1 MNIQSVE
8 PDIAEKKFINPELLE
23 LLKKITPTT
32 ILGSSINM
40 AFTVNYDKSL
50 LVDEL
55 KELAEDNPSCMQ
67 KIIGKRAFDLLM
79 HKNR

>member
-1 MNIQSVE
+1 MENENDVLSNSGN
-8 PDIAEKKFINPELLE
+8 KFINPELLE

-32 ILGSSINM
+32 ILGSSISI
-40 AFTVNYDKSL
+40 AFTVGYDKGL

-67 KIIGKRAFDLLM
+67 KIIGKRAFDLLIN
-79 HKNR
+79 KA